1 MAIEYSRAADALN
14 KASQLSG
21 TAGMEARETPA
32 PGQFAKMVQEVA
44 ETAIGA
50 GEQAERMSAAAIQDK
65 ADLSEVVTAIANAEV
80 TLQTVVAVRDRII
93 SAYQQILR
101 MPI

>member
-1 MAIEYSRAADALN
+1 MAVEFSRAADALN
-14 KASQLSG
+14 KAAQLSNSS
-21 TAGMEARETPA
+21 GMEARDTTA
-32 PGQFAKMVQEVA
+32 PGQFAEMMQQVA
-44 ETAIGA
+44 ENAIEA

-65 ADLSEVVTAIANAEV
+65 AELTEVVTAITNAEV

-93 SAYQQILR
+93 SAYQQIMR

>member
-1 MAIEYSRAADALN
+1 MAVEFSKAAEALN
-14 KASQLSG
+14 KAAQLSDVS
-21 TAGMEARETPA
+21 GMEARDRPA
-32 PGQFAKMVQEVA
+32 PGTFAQMVQDVA
-44 ETAIGA
+44 EEAIEA
-50 GEQAERMSAAAIQDK
+50 GEKAEGLSAAAIQDK
-65 ADLSEVVTAIANAEV
+65 ADLTEVVTAISNAEV